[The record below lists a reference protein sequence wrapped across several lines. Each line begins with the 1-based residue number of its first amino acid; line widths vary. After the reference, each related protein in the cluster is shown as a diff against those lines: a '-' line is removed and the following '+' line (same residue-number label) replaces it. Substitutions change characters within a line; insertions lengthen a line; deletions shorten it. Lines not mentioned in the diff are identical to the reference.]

1 MAQDKLSLDDQ
12 ALETRLTLAR
22 QAARDAGRSTL
33 EYFRSDRFTVQRKND
48 DSPVTVADHQA
59 ERILREQ
66 IEAQFPDDAIVGE
79 EFGQREGGS
88 GYRWILDPIDG
99 TTSFISGV
107 PLYGTLVGVEF
118 GQRSVAGVI
127 FIPALDEGVYAAVGS
142 GAWYWQGS
150 SEPQAARVSSCES
163 LADGLFVTSQVDLF
177 EKRDAWQ
184 AFRDLQ
190 RHAYITRTWG
200 DCYGYLLV
208 ATGRA
213 EVMVDPAMRIWDAA
227 ALQPILEEAG
237 GTFTDWQGN
246 RTIYHGEGIGTNRR
260 VLEEVLAVTRPHTT
274 PS

>member
-48 DSPVTVADHQA
+48 DSPVTIADHQA

-107 PLYGTLVGVEF
+107 PLYGTLVGVEY
-118 GQRSVAGVI
+118 GQRSMAGVI
-127 FIPALDEGVYAAVGS
+127 YIPALDEVCLCGGWQWRLVLAGQQRAAGGARIVVREPRRRAVRHFS
-142 GAWYWQGS
+142 G
-150 SEPQAARVSSCES
+150 R
-163 LADGLFVTSQVDLF
+163 
-177 EKRDAWQ
+177 
-184 AFRDLQ
+184 
-190 RHAYITRTWG
+190 
-200 DCYGYLLV
+200 LV
-208 ATGRA
+208 RETGRLA
-213 EVMVDPAMRIWDAA
+213 SVPRPAASR
-227 ALQPILEEAG
+227 LHHAG
-237 GTFTDWQGN
+237 PGATVTATCWWP
-246 RTIYHGEGIGTNRR
+246 RGEPR
-260 VLEEVLAVTRPHTT
+260 
-274 PS
+274 